1 MIPLSLPIQD
11 RRVVLRSFWAVIG
24 IVSGGGLWLLGSL
37 VHVPLAWALG
47 LAAFFAV
54 LAVPFLN
61 ENLAR
66 RLYHAWNNRIAGSV
80 SKCATAILL
89 RICLF
94 VIFAA
99 VGRTGSRFAFG
110 PKASHTM
117 WLAKKSGDDAGKDL
131 LLWQGTPG
139 WIRSYFSWAFRSG
152 NSWAVVLIPFLVLL
166 RMVSVEQQRTSE
178 GNIYTLF

>member
-1 MIPLSLPIQD
+1 MIPLSLPVHD
-11 RRVVLRSFWAVIG
+11 RRVVLSSFWTVIG
-24 IVSGGGLWLLGSL
+24 LVSGITIWLLISVL
-37 VHVPLAWALG
+37 QLPLGWAVG
-47 LAAFFAV
+47 LAALFAAM
-54 LAVPFLN
+54 AVPLLN
-61 ENLAR
+61 ENFAR

-80 SKCATAILL
+80 SKYATAILL

-94 VIFAA
+94 VIFSA
-99 VGRTGSRFAFG
+99 VGRTGSRFALG
-110 PKASHTM
+110 PIASSTM
-117 WLAKKSGDDAGKDL
+117 WLSKKSVECAREQL